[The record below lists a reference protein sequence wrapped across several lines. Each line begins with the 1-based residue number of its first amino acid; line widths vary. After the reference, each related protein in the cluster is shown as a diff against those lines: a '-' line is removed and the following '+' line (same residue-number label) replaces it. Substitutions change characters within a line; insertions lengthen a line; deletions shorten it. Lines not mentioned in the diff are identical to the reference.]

1 MVNLEI
7 TIGFYSSNMKG
18 EMGVGRKQN
27 KTTAPKKTQCSIL
40 ITSAWMTLAFQRI
53 TEAGI
58 PPPPEILIVPE

>member
-27 KTTAPKKTQCSIL
+27 KTTAPKKKPMLNTYYFCMDD
-40 ITSAWMTLAFQRI
+40 TSLSKDY
-53 TEAGI
+53 
-58 PPPPEILIVPE
+58 